1 MSNEG
6 LSAQVAAMGRGQRCQ
21 AAYFALRRLRGP
33 LVGMAMPEEWGVDP
47 AALAELLRAGADVAD
62 GGSGA
67 EFARAVAALTA
78 APLFESEIE
87 PEFAESFQLE
97 ALNGW
102 LMLADALGEMSEA
115 DTERII
121 DVARATAVYLD
132 DYMAGSLTE
141 VAGEETRERWLADV
155 DESLRVYGLGYFGTR
170 NLAVEAECHDAVLAA
185 PAGADLLTSAVRQ
198 RLEESCDAYSE
209 QLAAVLRGFA
219 AQ

>member
-6 LSAQVAAMGRGQRCQ
+6 LSAQVAAMGRGQRYQ

-33 LVGMAMPEEWGVDP
+33 LVGMAMPEQWGVDP
-47 AALAELLRAGADVAD
+47 AALGELLRAGADVAD

-121 DVARATAVYLD
+121 DVARAMAVYLD
-132 DYMAGSLTE
+132 DYRTGSLTE
-141 VAGEETRERWLADV
+141 IDQ
-155 DESLRVYGLGYFGTR
+155 RVYGPGHFGAR

-185 PAGADLLTSAVRQ
+185 PAGADLLTSPVGR
-198 RLEESCDAYSE
+198 RLEAACDEYSG
-209 QLAAVLRGFA
+209 QLTAVLRVFA
-219 AQ
+219 AR